1 MATVG
6 TDPGTPRPTSSA
18 SDERANG
25 HSAPS
30 NGNGNGSGNGHR
42 PGQLNHHAAT
52 NGSSPNG
59 HLRAPGGGRH
69 HGGDLR
75 YAHIVG
81 WGKEIPATIITNTDL
96 EAVVETS
103 DEWIRSRTGIQARR
117 FATDRETVTSMGLE
131 AARRALDRAE
141 MLPSELDLIIV
152 ATSTPENFYP
162 STGSQ
167 IQNLLGASHA
177 GAFDLGAACSGFVYA
192 LNMAAQSIRSG
203 SINNAL
209 VVGSEV
215 NSRILDW
222 SDRATCVLFG
232 DGAGAVVLRG
242 SDEPGGILACVL
254 GSDGS
259 GAELLGNPTVGSA
272 VLAEGHKLHKLH
284 MDGREVFRFGTH
296 IIGDSIREVL
306 TKADLTLADLSLIVP
321 HQANQRILAAAARS
335 MNIPESMFYSNVHK
349 YGNTSAAS
357 IPIAL
362 CEAEEDGRIKPN
374 DRLILTGFGGG
385 LSWATM
391 VVQWENVQVRATPAL
406 SNQLLRGRRQAEY
419 ALAFWRDRIMRV
431 YRRMET
437 WLGGS
442 PIQAANVRRKRNAER
457 KNITRVATTK
467 SASRPSSKA
476 KEPVA
481 VVSKDKTGVE

>member
-1 MATVG
+1 MAMSAPDG
-6 TDPGTPRPTSSA
+6 GAARPAEPS
-18 SDERANG
+18 ANG
-25 HSAPS
+25 HGPPLNDSESAS
-30 NGNGNGSGNGHR
+30 GHENGSRRR
-42 PGQLNHHAAT
+42 PGTANHNGTAA
-52 NGSSPNG
+52 NGSTPNG
-59 HLRAPGGGRH
+59 TGRAAGRH
-69 HGGDLR
+69 SAASVR

-96 EAVVETS
+96 EAVIETS

-117 FATDRETVTSMGLE
+117 FASERETVTTMGAE

-167 IQNLLGASHA
+167 IQNLLGATHA

-203 SINNAL
+203 SISTAL
-209 VVGSEV
+209 VIGSEV

-222 SDRATCVLFG
+222 SDRGTCVLFG

-259 GAELLGNPTVGSA
+259 GAELLGIPTVGS
-272 VLAEGHKLHKLH
+272 VSLPEGQKLHKLH

-296 IIGDSIREVL
+296 IIGESIREVL
-306 TKADLTLADLSLIVP
+306 LKADLTLADLALIVP

-335 MNIPESMFYSNVHK
+335 MNIPESTFYSNVHK

-362 CEAEEDGRIKPN
+362 CEADEEGRIKPN
-374 DRLILTGFGGG
+374 DNLILVGFGGG

-391 VVQWENVQVRATPAL
+391 LIQWQKVPLRTTPGL
-406 SNQLLRGRRQAEY
+406 SNQVLRGRRQAEY
-419 ALAFWRDRIMRV
+419 VLAYWRDRVMRV

-437 WLGGS
+437 WVGGS
-442 PIQAANVRRKRNAER
+442 PIQHANVRRGRGSKGKTASA
-457 KNITRVATTK
+457 TRSTSSVKTK
-467 SASRPSSKA
+467 DA
-476 KEPVA
+476 KVNR
-481 VVSKDKTGVE
+481 DKTGVE

>member
-1 MATVG
+1 MSDIDKRVV
-6 TDPGTPRPTSSA
+6 PGSNSHSTLLNANGNLNGKECRSEQPNPANSTKSSGPRKTHPNA
-18 SDERANG
+18 SDRRG
-25 HSAPS
+25 VS
-30 NGNGNGSGNGHR
+30 N
-42 PGQLNHHAAT
+42 
-52 NGSSPNG
+52 
-59 HLRAPGGGRH
+59 
-69 HGGDLR
+69 LR

-81 WGKEIPATIITNTDL
+81 WGKEIPATIITNADL
-96 EAVVETS
+96 EAVIETN

-117 FATDRETVTSMGLE
+117 FASDRETVTSMGFE
-131 AARRALDRAE
+131 ASQQALDRAE

-152 ATSTPENFYP
+152 ATSTPEDFYP
-162 STGSQ
+162 STASQ

-177 GAFDLGAACSGFVYA
+177 GAFNLGAACSGFVYA

-222 SDRATCVLFG
+222 SDRSTCVLFG

-259 GAELLGNPTVGSA
+259 GAELLGIPTVGTA
-272 VLAEGHKLHKLH
+272 VLANGNKLHKLH

-296 IIGDSIREVL
+296 IISDSIREVL
-306 TKADLTLADLSLIVP
+306 IKADLTLADLSLIVP
-321 HQANQRILAAAARS
+321 HQANQRILAAAARN

-391 VVQWENVQVRATPAL
+391 VIQWDNIQLRAAPGL
-406 SNQLLRGRRQAEY
+406 SSQLLRGRRQAEY
-419 ALAFWRDRIMRV
+419 VIAYWRDLIMRS
-431 YRRMET
+431 YRRMES
-437 WLGGS
+437 WIGGS
-442 PIQAANVRRKRNAER
+442 PIKHANVRRNRNTS
-457 KNITRVATTK
+457 KNTVNPLMTEKTTHKPATT
-467 SASRPSSKA
+467 AIESKEI
-476 KEPVA
+476 KP
-481 VVSKDKTGVE
+481 SKDKTDSV